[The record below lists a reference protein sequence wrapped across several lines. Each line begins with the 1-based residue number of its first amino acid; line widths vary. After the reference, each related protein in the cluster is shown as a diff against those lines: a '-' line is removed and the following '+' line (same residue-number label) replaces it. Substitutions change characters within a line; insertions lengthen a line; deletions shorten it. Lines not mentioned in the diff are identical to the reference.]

1 MQKIILIE
9 DDKFLMNALRVKLT
23 EARFELS
30 IAEDGEEAIKM
41 LSSLQP
47 DLILLDLILP
57 KKDGF
62 SVLEEI
68 KQNEKLKK
76 IPVIIISNL
85 GQKEDID
92 RGIKLG
98 AADYIV
104 KADTSIQG
112 IIEKINKF
120 LPKSP

>member
-1 MQKIILIE
+1 MKKILIVE

-23 EARFELS
+23 ESDFEVVL
-30 IAEDGEEAIKM
+30 AQDGEEALKALESI
-41 LSSLQP
+41 QP

-62 SVLEEI
+62 AVLEEI
-68 KQNEKLKK
+68 KRDEKLKK
-76 IPVIIISNL
+76 IPVVIISNL
-85 GQKEDID
+85 GQTEDIE
-92 RGIKLG
+92 RGKKFG

-112 IIEKINKF
+112 IIDKINTIIS
-120 LPKSP
+120 KSP